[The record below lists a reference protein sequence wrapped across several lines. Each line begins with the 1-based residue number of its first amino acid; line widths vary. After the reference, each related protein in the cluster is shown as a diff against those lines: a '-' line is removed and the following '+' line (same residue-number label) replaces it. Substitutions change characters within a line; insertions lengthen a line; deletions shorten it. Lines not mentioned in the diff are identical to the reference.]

1 MEKVGQA
8 YSSGNWLVREGNE
21 EDFIARWT
29 TFAEWSLENA
39 PGCESVVLVQDS
51 DDARRFLSLGAWVD
65 EEAMSAWRQR
75 PEFGELLGACRGLC
89 DEFAARSY
97 TLAAAPSK

>member
-1 MEKVGQA
+1 MEKMGQA
-8 YSSGNWLVREGNE
+8 YSSGNWLIQEGKK

-29 TFAEWSLENA
+29 NFAQWSLENA
-39 PGCESVVLVQDS
+39 PGVESAVLVQDS
-51 DDARRFLSLGAWVD
+51 DNPRRFLSLGAWVD

-75 PEFGELLGACRGLC
+75 PEFQELLGACRELC
-89 DEFAARSY
+89 EEFEAHSY